1 MTEPLDLA
9 ANYTGGDYVYK
20 MGGNGSTVVN
30 GKKQIDCSH
39 MVNLLLTGAGYST
52 PYEDARVMENSTYY
66 TTVLPQ
72 DVKRGDIALWINA
85 TPNGLGAPLFH
96 TGVREGSCL

>member
-1 MTEPLDLA
+1 MTEPLDLTS
-9 ANYTGGDYVYK
+9 NYTGGDYVYK
-20 MGGNGSTVVN
+20 MGGDGFTVVN

-39 MVNLLLTGAGYST
+39 MVNLLLKGAGYNI
-52 PYEDARVMENSTYY
+52 PYEETRAMENSTYY

-85 TPNGLGAPLFH
+85 SPNSSMSLKC
-96 TGVREGSCL
+96 R